1 MTEGRNNFGMT
12 FDPIRGLIV
21 VGGITSIGSTRST
34 EIFDFQKLKFV
45 KGPDLRHRL
54 TGVEVFARNGN
65 VVTVGGLLNGDP
77 SKVSIDKTRLDK
89 SKYKLKVVNKLARG
103 ENRWEVIRKLKV
115 SRAKHTLI
123 KVNLQF

>member
-1 MTEGRNNFGMT
+1 MT

-123 KVNLQF
+123 KVNDLP